1 MAPMLTAFAAPT
13 GGAAFLGTALR
24 KSMRKSLLTLALLA
38 ASAMAEARPNVD
50 VLARTCNNCH
60 GVGGV
65 SVGASMPSIGGL
77 PQAYLRSI
85 MKQWKYG
92 ERDAITM
99 SRIVKGF
106 SDDEIDALAA
116 YFAKQRWVPSPQP
129 ANAALVKKGQT
140 VVGGN
145 CEDCHGFTGSD
156 PDVDVP
162 RINGQ
167 WSKYMELEL
176 EKYRSKEFKMPH
188 RKMSKAAH
196 DMKPA
201 EVPVAA
207 RYFGA
212 QAK

>member
-1 MAPMLTAFAAPT
+1 
-13 GGAAFLGTALR
+13 
-24 KSMRKSLLTLALLA
+24 MRKSLLILAMLGA
-38 ASAMAEARPNVD
+38 AGTASARPNVE

-65 SVGASMPSIGGL
+65 SVGVSMPSIGGL
-77 PQAYLRSI
+77 PQAYLAGI

-92 ERDAITM
+92 ERDGVTM
-99 SRIVKGF
+99 PRIVRGF
-106 SDDEIDALAA
+106 SDDEIDGLAA
-116 YFAKQRWVPSPQP
+116 HFARQRWIPSPQP
-129 ANAALVKKGQT
+129 ANAVLVKKGRD
-140 VVGGN
+140 VIGGN

-162 RINGQ
+162 RLNGQ

-176 EKYRSKEFKMPH
+176 EKFRSKEFKMPH
-188 RKMSKAAH
+188 RKMSKAAQ

-207 RYFGA
+207 RYYGA

>member
-13 GGAAFLGTALR
+13 GGAAFLGTARR
-24 KSMRKSLLTLALLA
+24 KTMRKSLVTLALLGIAGTA
-38 ASAMAEARPNVD
+38 AARPDVE

-60 GVGGV
+60 GVNGV

-77 PQAYLRSI
+77 PQDYLRNI

-116 YFAKQRWVPSPQP
+116 YFARQRWVASKQP
-129 ANAALVKKGQT
+129 VAGAALAKGKS
-140 VVGGN
+140 VVSGN
-145 CEDCHGFTGSD
+145 CEDCHGLTGSD
-156 PDVDVP
+156 PDVDAP
-162 RINGQ
+162 KLNGQ

-188 RKMSKAAH
+188 RKMTKAAH
-196 DMKPA
+196 AMKPA
-201 EVPVAA
+201 DVSVAA
-207 RYFGA
+207 RYFSA
-212 QAK
+212 QSK

>member
-13 GGAAFLGTALR
+13 GGAAFLGTARRKAMR
-24 KSMRKSLLTLALLA
+24 KSMLTLALIGIA
-38 ASAMAEARPNVD
+38 GVAVARPNIE

-65 SVGASMPSIGGL
+65 SVGVSMPSIGGL
-77 PQAYLRSI
+77 PREYLSNI

-106 SDDEIDALAA
+106 SDDEINALAA
-116 YFAKQRWVPSPQP
+116 YFAKQRWVPSPQ
-129 ANAALVKKGQT
+129 AAGGAVTTKGKAI
-140 VVGGN
+140 VAGN
-145 CEDCHGFTGSD
+145 CEDCHGMTGGD

-162 RINGQ
+162 NLNGQ

-196 DMKPA
+196 DMKAA